1 MKENESKFLP
11 KEVNTQKRDIF
22 KFFRSNSQNHYRN
35 ISDYNYNHRIKL
47 NPLGEVNTIDIREQF
62 PISHLENSL
71 IKSKY
76 LSEKHS
82 NKNSAFDNADIQSK
96 ITLRVKKQKYQTILE
111 NNKKLENLFKIK
123 NNEIKSDLEKRK
135 IKLKEKLTRIIND
148 ALLFSKKNN
157 PVKSMLPENINEIV
171 EKFRKQSNEV
181 NMSLNISNLSKITS
195 IGKGSKQ
202 TKNEFLSMLG
212 VDLENLAVDNVKV
225 DINKAWDF
233 ILKISKGKK
242 VEDILRFKVVN
253 AIMSLTEQKA
263 SEKARKLYEKMEIFK
278 KYKEQQKNEEIKRKQ
293 KEEDENYQ
301 KMVKNNPRGLI
312 KQRMMKSLSQPQLFN
327 QDENELKKKKNL
339 KKQIKKKK
347 MHRSES
353 ATFPVS
359 QKKLIRL
366 NAYKDVNKIIN
377 FIDYSKKESQSK
389 VCKPHFMNIKIRKN
403 ADTNI
408 QKMIKNNGIIVS
420 Y

>member
-47 NPLGEVNTIDIREQF
+47 NPSGEVNTMDIREQF

-71 IKSKY
+71 IKSDY

-96 ITLRVKKQKYQTILE
+96 ITLQVKKQKYQTLLE
-111 NNKKLENLFKIK
+111 KNKKLENLCKIK

-181 NMSLNISNLSKITS
+181 NMSLNVSNLSKITS

-301 KMVKNNPRGLI
+301 KMVKNNPRELI

>member
-22 KFFRSNSQNHYRN
+22 KIFRSNSQNHYRN

-47 NPLGEVNTIDIREQF
+47 NPSGEVNTIDIREQF

-71 IKSKY
+71 IKSDY

-96 ITLRVKKQKYQTILE
+96 ITLQVKKQKYQTLLE
-111 NNKKLENLFKIK
+111 KNKKLENLCKIK

-181 NMSLNISNLSKITS
+181 NMSLNVSNLSKITS

-301 KMVKNNPRGLI
+301 KMVKNNPRELI

>member
-47 NPLGEVNTIDIREQF
+47 NPSGEVNTMDIREQF

-71 IKSKY
+71 IKSDY

-96 ITLRVKKQKYQTILE
+96 ITLQVKKQKYQTLLE
-111 NNKKLENLFKIK
+111 KNKKLENLCKIK

>member
-47 NPLGEVNTIDIREQF
+47 NPSGEVNTIDIREQF

-71 IKSKY
+71 IKSDY

-82 NKNSAFDNADIQSK
+82 NKNNAFDNADIQSK
-96 ITLRVKKQKYQTILE
+96 ITLQVKKQKYQTLLE
-111 NNKKLENLFKIK
+111 KNKKLENLCKIK

-301 KMVKNNPRGLI
+301 KMVKNNPRELI

>member
-47 NPLGEVNTIDIREQF
+47 NPSGEVNTIDIREQF

-71 IKSKY
+71 IKSDY

-96 ITLRVKKQKYQTILE
+96 ITLQVKKQKYQTLLE
-111 NNKKLENLFKIK
+111 KNKKLENLCKIK

-181 NMSLNISNLSKITS
+181 NMSLNVSNLSKITS

-301 KMVKNNPRGLI
+301 KMVKNNPRELI

>member
-47 NPLGEVNTIDIREQF
+47 NPSGEVNTMDIREQF

-71 IKSKY
+71 IKSDY

-96 ITLRVKKQKYQTILE
+96 ITLQVKKQKYQTLLE
-111 NNKKLENLFKIK
+111 KNKKLENLCKIK

-301 KMVKNNPRGLI
+301 KMVKNNPRELI

>member
-47 NPLGEVNTIDIREQF
+47 NPSGEVNTMDIREQF

-71 IKSKY
+71 IKSDY

-96 ITLRVKKQKYQTILE
+96 ITLQVKKQKYQTLLE
-111 NNKKLENLFKIK
+111 KNKKLENLCKIK

-181 NMSLNISNLSKITS
+181 NMSLNVSNLSKITS

-301 KMVKNNPRGLI
+301 KMVKNNPRELI

-389 VCKPHFMNIKIRKN
+389 ICKPHFMNIKIKKN